1 MNEPK
6 KHIPVLLN
14 HVVDLLDP
22 KSGDS
27 YFDGT
32 AGYGGHAS
40 AVAALIGDGQM
51 ILVDRDQN
59 AVNALTEKFKGEAEI
74 KHQDYLSATKEL
86 VSQGWKMDMVLL
98 DLGVSS
104 PQLDEG
110 ERGFSFMNEGPLDM
124 RMDRSQSRTA
134 ADIINSIKEEEL
146 ADIIYQY
153 GEDRKSRRIARA
165 IMDNRP
171 LSSTKQLAE
180 IIVKTVG
187 RSQDVHP
194 ATRTFQAL
202 RIYLNNELDQ
212 LQSALP
218 LLTQMLNP
226 GGRIV
231 VISFHS
237 LEDRIVK
244 DFFNSESKD
253 CICPPKQPVCNC
265 HHTASL
271 KKITKRPV
279 SGKEDAFN
287 PRARSAKLR
296 AAMKLN
302 QNKEI
307 Q

>member
-22 KSGDS
+22 KSGNS

-59 AVNALTEKFKGEAEI
+59 AVNALTDKFEGKAEI

-86 VSQGWKMDMVLL
+86 VSQGRKMDMVLL

-110 ERGFSFMNEGPLDM
+110 DRGFSFMNEGQLDM

-134 ADIINSIKEEEL
+134 ADIINSITEEEL

-180 IIVKTVG
+180 VIVKAVG

-253 CICPPKQPVCNC
+253 CICPPKHPVCNC